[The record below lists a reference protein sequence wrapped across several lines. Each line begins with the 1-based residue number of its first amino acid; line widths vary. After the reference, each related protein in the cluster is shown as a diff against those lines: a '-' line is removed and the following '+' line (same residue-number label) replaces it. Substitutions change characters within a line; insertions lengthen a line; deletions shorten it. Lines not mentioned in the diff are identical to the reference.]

1 MPDWCN
7 GLVAF
12 SYPYQNSQWMEAT
25 NQHVQNKEYGRNL
38 FQPKLIMMN
47 DVSVDSWPMLIP
59 ELMFLRMR
67 FALSCGLSWAIWLMR
82 CCIVFGNL
90 PGNFLNCWPLLV
102 PCWRFT
108 STTPGSWAFALA
120 RWWVYCVLI
129 FQHKVGKSATVRCR
143 NICDTL
149 TQFHQVFAVCV
160 APLASL
166 WVVLT
171 SRALDRLYGMISP
184 QHDIS
189 SVRRCCEADCVF
201 PALLGRL
208 TQCVMGG
215 HLRTRLHRG
224 LLGKRGPRTTSFACE
239 DSVRSMSLSGFM
251 KRTCLTRRKQPEV
264 VAERSDVGMTAIA
277 TLRVPQA
284 PFRWSLNQTI
294 LKSGTWFHG
303 TIIKHRCF
311 AFLFLTETN
320 SEAL

>member
-12 SYPYQNSQWMEAT
+12 SYPYQNSQCRKQLT
-25 NQHVQNKEYGRNL
+25 NMSKTRSMAQFFPTKIDHNEWCISG
-38 FQPKLIMMN
+38 FMTHA
-47 DVSVDSWPMLIP
+47 DP
-59 ELMFLRMR
+59 EFMFLRMR

-82 CCIVFGNL
+82 CCIVFGN
-90 PGNFLNCWPLLV
+90 PHGNFLNCWPLLV

-120 RWWVYCVLI
+120 RSWVYCVLI
-129 FQHKVGKSATVRCR
+129 FQHRVGKSATVRCR

-149 TQFHQVFAVCV
+149 TQFIRFLQSVWLHWHPCGWFWPLVHWTGCTAWFPRSTTLAASDAVARPTVC
-160 APLASL
+160 SL
-166 WVVLT
+166 PFWAAW
-171 SRALDRLYGMISP
+171 R
-184 QHDIS
+184 
-189 SVRRCCEADCVF
+189 SVSW
-201 PALLGRL
+201 G
-208 TQCVMGG
+208 
-215 HLRTRLHRG
+215 
-224 LLGKRGPRTTSFACE
+224 SFADETPQRAAGEEGASDDVVCMWRFR
-239 DSVRSMSLSGFM
+239 RSMSLSGFM

-277 TLRVPQA
+277 TLRVLQA